1 MIRRHAARLHPV
13 LVAAALLLVPRLA
26 GACAVCFGDPDSPA
40 STGWTVPVLF
50 LGGVSA
56 AAAAGV
62 ALFAV
67 SMLRRNERQHEHGA
81 QDGFGAEGA
90 ALTGG
95 TDG

>member
-1 MIRRHAARLHPV
+1 MMRRHAARLHPA
-13 LVAAALLLVPRLA
+13 LAAAALFLVPRLA

-40 STGWTVPVLF
+40 SKGLTAAVLF
-50 LGGVSA
+50 LVGVIVA
-56 AAAAGV
+56 VLAGV

-67 SMLRRNERQHEHGA
+67 SMLRRAERQHEHGA
-81 QDGFGAEGA
+81 QSA

>member
-1 MIRRHAARLHPV
+1 MMRRLAARPHPA
-13 LVAAALLLVPRLA
+13 LVAAALLLAPRLA
-26 GACAVCFGDPDSPA
+26 AACAVCFGDPDSPA
-40 STGWTVPVLF
+40 SRGLTVAVLF
-50 LGGVSA
+50 LVA
-56 AAAAGV
+56 VIVAVLAGV

-81 QDGFGAEGA
+81 HDA

>member
-1 MIRRHAARLHPV
+1 M
-13 LVAAALLLVPRLA
+13 PRLA

-40 STGWTVPVLF
+40 SKGLTVAVLF
-50 LGGVSA
+50 LVGVIVA
-56 AAAAGV
+56 VLAGV

-67 SMLRRNERQHEHGA
+67 TMLRRNERQHEHGA
-81 QDGFGAEGA
+81 QDGSGAQCA

>member
-1 MIRRHAARLHPV
+1 MMRRRVSRLHPA
-13 LVAAALLLVPRLA
+13 LLAAALLLVPRLA

-40 STGWTVPVLF
+40 SKGLTAAVLF
-50 LGGVSA
+50 LVGVIVA
-56 AAAAGV
+56 VLAGV
-62 ALFAV
+62 AVFAV

-81 QDGFGAEGA
+81 HGA

>member
-1 MIRRHAARLHPV
+1 MMRRHAARLHPA
-13 LVAAALLLVPRLA
+13 LVAATLLLAPRLA

-40 STGWTVPVLF
+40 SRGLTVAVLF
-50 LGGVSA
+50 LVGVIVA
-56 AAAAGV
+56 VLAGV

-81 QDGFGAEGA
+81 HGA
-90 ALTGG
+90 ALPGDSLTGG

>member
-1 MIRRHAARLHPV
+1 MIRRHAAGLHPA

-40 STGWTVPVLF
+40 SKGLTVAVLF
-50 LGGVSA
+50 LVGVIVA
-56 AAAAGV
+56 VLAGV

-81 QDGFGAEGA
+81 QDGVGAQGA

>member
-1 MIRRHAARLHPV
+1 MMRRHAARLRPA
-13 LVAAALLLVPRLA
+13 LVAAPLLLAPRLA

-40 STGWTVPVLF
+40 SRGLTVAVLF
-50 LGGVSA
+50 LVGVIVA
-56 AAAAGV
+56 VLAGV

-81 QDGFGAEGA
+81 HGA
-90 ALTGG
+90 ALRGESLTGG

>member
-1 MIRRHAARLHPV
+1 MMRRHAARLHPA
-13 LVAAALLLVPRLA
+13 LVAALLLLAPRLA

-40 STGWTVPVLF
+40 SKGLTVAVLF
-50 LGGVSA
+50 LVGVIVA
-56 AAAAGV
+56 VLAGV
-62 ALFAV
+62 ALFAF

-81 QDGFGAEGA
+81 HGA

>member
-1 MIRRHAARLHPV
+1 MIRRHAVRLNPA

-40 STGWTVPVLF
+40 SRGLTVAVLF
-50 LGGVSA
+50 LVGVIVA
-56 AAAAGV
+56 VLAGV

-81 QDGFGAEGA
+81 RGA

>member
-1 MIRRHAARLHPV
+1 MIRRHVARLHPA
-13 LVAAALLLVPRLA
+13 LVAAALLLMPRLA
-26 GACAVCFGDPDSPA
+26 GACAVCFGDPDSP
-40 STGWTVPVLF
+40 SSRGLTVAVLF
-50 LGGVSA
+50 LVGVIVA
-56 AAAAGV
+56 VLAGV

-81 QDGFGAEGA
+81 HGA